1 MIEELDNRELR
12 EKIVALRS
20 RHRELDR
27 LIQELEI
34 NPYRDQLEIRRLK
47 KEKLYIKDCLE
58 KLLDKLIPDLNA

>member
-12 EKIVALRS
+12 EKIVALRN